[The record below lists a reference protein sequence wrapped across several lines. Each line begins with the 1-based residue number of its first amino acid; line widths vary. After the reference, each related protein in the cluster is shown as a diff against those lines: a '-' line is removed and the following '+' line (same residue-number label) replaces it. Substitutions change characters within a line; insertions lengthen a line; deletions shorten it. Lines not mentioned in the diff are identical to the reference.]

1 MALTTEDLL
10 AISTLLDKKLEQK
23 FKAELSP
30 IKTQLTHIEVDLLE
44 NNILPRLDTIE
55 NCYVSTFNRY
65 KDSVEKIDSME
76 SDIELLKKVVSDH
89 SEKLQQIC

>member
-65 KDSVEKIDSME
+65 KV
-76 SDIELLKKVVSDH
+76 
-89 SEKLQQIC
+89 KLFPFA